1 MTTKPT
7 YQILSVIDYAN
18 LDFDP
23 NEPEPLPEAMEQNPT
38 ILRIINIL
46 DAHLKSQYPPGE
58 VFIDTNTPVCYNRD
72 NLNDRVMPDVY
83 IAFDVDAPAI
93 RERKLYLPWEAGK
106 PPDFVLEV
114 GSESTSQND
123 LGPKRDRYAQIGV
136 LEYWRFD
143 PSGGG
148 HHGQPLTGERLV
160 NGVYLP
166 IELTTEPDG
175 ILKGHSPILG
185 RSLCWQDGIPELY
198 DPDSNTYH
206 RDLTQ
211 AEAALQNSEAA
222 LQSSEAALESS
233 DAALNAERIA
243 RQAAEARI
251 RELEEELRRQQGGS

>member
-7 YQILSVIDYAN
+7 YQILSVIDYAS

-23 NEPEPLPEAMEQNPT
+23 NESEPLPEAMEQNPT
-38 ILRIINIL
+38 ILRIINII
-46 DAHLKSQYPPGE
+46 DAHLKSRYLPEE

-72 NLNDRVMPDVY
+72 NLNDRVMPDIY
-83 IAFDVDAPAI
+83 IAFDVDSPAI
-93 RERKLYLPWEAGK
+93 RQRKLYLPWEAGK

-148 HHGQPLTGERLV
+148 HYGQPLAGERLV
-160 NGVYLP
+160 SGVYLP

-175 ILKGHSPILG
+175 ILKGHSTILG

-211 AEAALQNSEAA
+211 AEA
-222 LQSSEAALESS
+222 
-233 DAALNAERIA
+233 
-243 RQAAEARI
+243 RI
-251 RELEEELRRQQGGS
+251 RELEEELRRQQGGN

>member
-7 YQILSVIDYAN
+7 YQILSVIDYAS

-23 NEPEPLPEAMEQNPT
+23 NESEPLPEGMEQNPT
-38 ILRIINIL
+38 ILRFINII
-46 DAHLKSQYPPGE
+46 DAHLKSLYSPEE

-83 IAFDVDAPAI
+83 IAFNVDAQAI
-93 RERKLYLPWEAGK
+93 RQRKLYLPWEAGK
-106 PPDFVLEV
+106 PPDFALEV

-148 HHGQPLTGERLV
+148 HYGQPLTGERLV

-198 DPDSNTYH
+198 DPDTSTYH

-222 LQSSEAALESS
+222 LRSSEAALESS
-233 DAALNAERIA
+233 DAALNAERIS

-251 RELEEELRRQQGGS
+251 RELEEEFRRPQGGS

>member
-7 YQILSVIDYAN
+7 YQIISVIDYDS

-23 NEPEPLPEAMEQNPT
+23 NECEPLPEGMEQNPA
-38 ILRIINIL
+38 ILRIINIIE
-46 DAHLKSQYPPGE
+46 AHLKSRYLLEE

-72 NLNDRVMPDVY
+72 NLNDWVMPDVY

-93 RERKLYLPWEAGK
+93 RQRKLYLPWEAGK

-148 HHGQPLTGERLV
+148 HYGQPLTGERLV

-211 AEAALQNSEAA
+211 AES
-222 LQSSEAALESS
+222 
-233 DAALNAERIA
+233 RV
-243 RQAAEARI
+243 

>member
-7 YQILSVIDYAN
+7 YQILSVIDYAS

-23 NEPEPLPEAMEQNPT
+23 NEPEPLPEGMEQNPT

-46 DAHLKSQYPPGE
+46 DAHLKSLYLPEE

-72 NLNDRVMPDVY
+72 NLNDRVMPDIY

-93 RERKLYLPWEAGK
+93 RQRKLYLPWEAGK

-123 LGPKRDRYAQIGV
+123 LDPKRDRYAQIGV

-143 PSGGG
+143 LSGGG
-148 HHGQPLTGERLV
+148 HYGQPLTGERLV

-198 DPDSNTYH
+198 DLNSNTYH

-211 AEAALQNSEAA
+211 AES
-222 LQSSEAALESS
+222 
-233 DAALNAERIA
+233 RV
-243 RQAAEARI
+243 
-251 RELEEELRRQQGGS
+251 RELEEEIRRQQGGN

>member
-7 YQILSVIDYAN
+7 YQILSVIDYDS

-23 NEPEPLPEAMEQNPT
+23 NECEPLPEGMEQNPA
-38 ILRIINIL
+38 ILRIINII
-46 DAHLKSQYPPGE
+46 DAHLKSLYSPEE
-58 VFIDTNTPVCYNRD
+58 VFIDTNTPVCFNRD

-83 IAFDVDAPAI
+83 IAFNVDAQAI
-93 RERKLYLPWEAGK
+93 RQRKLYLPWEAGK

-148 HHGQPLTGERLV
+148 HYGQPLAGEQLV
-160 NGVYLP
+160 GGAYLP

-175 ILKGHSPILG
+175 ILKGHSTMLG

-211 AEAALQNSEAA
+211 AEAALQ
-222 LQSSEAALESS
+222 SS

-243 RQAAEARI
+243 RQVAEARI
-251 RELEEELRRQQGGS
+251 RELEEEIRRQEGGN

>member
-7 YQILSVIDYAN
+7 YQILSVIDYDS

-23 NEPEPLPEAMEQNPT
+23 NEPEPLPEGMEQNPA
-38 ILRIINIL
+38 ILRFINII
-46 DAHLKSQYPPGE
+46 DAHLKSLYPPEE

-83 IAFDVDAPAI
+83 IAFNVDAQAI
-93 RERKLYLPWEAGK
+93 RQRKLYLPWEAGK

-114 GSESTSQND
+114 GSMSTSQND

-148 HHGQPLTGERLV
+148 HYGQPLTGERLV

-198 DPDSNTYH
+198 DPDTNTYH

-222 LQSSEAALESS
+222 LRSSEAALESN
-233 DAALNAERIA
+233 DAALNAERIS
-243 RQAAEARI
+243 RQAAEARM
-251 RELEEELRRQQGGS
+251 RELEEELRRRQGGS

>member
-7 YQILSVIDYAN
+7 YQILSVIDYDS

-23 NEPEPLPEAMEQNPT
+23 NECEPLPEGMEQNPA
-38 ILRIINIL
+38 ILRIINII
-46 DAHLKSQYPPGE
+46 DAHLKSLYSPEE
-58 VFIDTNTPVCYNRD
+58 VFIDTNTPVCFNRD

-83 IAFDVDAPAI
+83 IAFNVDAQAI
-93 RERKLYLPWEAGK
+93 RQRKLYLPWEAGK

-148 HHGQPLTGERLV
+148 HYGQPLAGERLV
-160 NGVYLP
+160 SGAYLP

-175 ILKGHSPILG
+175 ILKGHSTMLG

-211 AEAALQNSEAA
+211 AEAARQ
-222 LQSSEAALESS
+222 SS

-243 RQAAEARI
+243 RQVAEARI
-251 RELEEELRRQQGGS
+251 RELEEEIRRQEGGN

>member
-7 YQILSVIDYAN
+7 YQILSVIDYAS

-23 NEPEPLPEAMEQNPT
+23 NECEPLPEGMEQNPA
-38 ILRIINIL
+38 ILRIINII
-46 DAHLKSQYPPGE
+46 DAHLKSLYSPEE
-58 VFIDTNTPVCYNRD
+58 VFIDTNTPVCFNRD

-83 IAFDVDAPAI
+83 IAFNVDAQAI
-93 RERKLYLPWEAGK
+93 RQRKLYLPWEAGK
-106 PPDFVLEV
+106 PPDFALEI
-114 GSESTSQND
+114 GSVSTSQND

-148 HHGQPLTGERLV
+148 HYGQPLTGEQLV

-198 DPDSNTYH
+198 DPNSNTYH

-211 AEAALQNSEAA
+211 S
-222 LQSSEAALESS
+222 
-233 DAALNAERIA
+233 
-243 RQAAEARI
+243 EARI
-251 RELEEELRRQQGGS
+251 RELEEEIRRQQGGS

>member
-1 MTTKPT
+1 M
-7 YQILSVIDYAN
+7 
-18 LDFDP
+18 
-23 NEPEPLPEAMEQNPT
+23 
-38 ILRIINIL
+38 
-46 DAHLKSQYPPGE
+46 
-58 VFIDTNTPVCYNRD
+58 
-72 NLNDRVMPDVY
+72 
-83 IAFDVDAPAI
+83 
-93 RERKLYLPWEAGK
+93 
-106 PPDFVLEV
+106 
-114 GSESTSQND
+114 STSQND

-148 HHGQPLTGERLV
+148 HYGQPLTGERLV

-198 DPDSNTYH
+198 DPDTSTYH